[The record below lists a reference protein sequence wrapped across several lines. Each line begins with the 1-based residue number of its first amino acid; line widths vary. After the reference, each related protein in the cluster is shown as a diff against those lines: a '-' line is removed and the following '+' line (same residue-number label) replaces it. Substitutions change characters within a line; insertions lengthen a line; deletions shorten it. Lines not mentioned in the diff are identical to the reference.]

1 MNFSG
6 KFVYYISYSHPDPG
20 PDPQLPF
27 YCYTSDHDCY
37 YEGEHPSFNKPSS
50 QPSRL
55 ETLRPVRREQMST
68 FISGQ
73 VSLVVKD
80 SLPIRRQ
87 FHKLRSALPPPPAL
101 QQHNYC

>member
-1 MNFSG
+1 M
-6 KFVYYISYSHPDPG
+6 YYISYSH

-27 YCYTSDHDCY
+27 YCYTSDHDRY
-37 YEGEHPSFNKPSS
+37 YEGERPSFNKPSS

-55 ETLRPVRREQMST
+55 ETLMPARREQMST
-68 FISGQ
+68 FVSGR

-87 FHKLRSALPPPPAL
+87 FHKLRSALPPAL

>member
-6 KFVYYISYSHPDPG
+6 KFVYYISYSH

-37 YEGEHPSFNKPSS
+37 YEGERPSFNKPSS
-50 QPSRL
+50 QPSQL
-55 ETLRPVRREQMST
+55 ETLRPVCREQMST
-68 FISGQ
+68 FISGR

-101 QQHNYC
+101 QQHKYC